1 MITHSHNA
9 HALLD
14 QQHQDALVLF
24 VTKDNLATEELKR
37 VEKDFFPGLQSLM
50 CKQKFTGAAG
60 SSMSVQL
67 HKDGQPVQLFII
79 GLGARPVAVEQYRRA
94 CGQAIRLAE
103 RTQCTKLA
111 FQLPAAGEVNA
122 DLQQLAKETAIIV
135 RMAAYYFDHYLTEKK
150 QLDFAITFVVAQSD
164 AKTFEAGFAEGS
176 VIGDA
181 VNEARFWID
190 APAEL
195 LNPLELATYA
205 HKIAKKHN
213 LKVTEFKEAEIIRM
227 GMGGLAA
234 VSKGSDRDCHLVM
247 LEYHT
252 TAKDAPTLAFV
263 GKGITFDSGG
273 LSLKPAQHMETMKED
288 MSGAAAVLAAID
300 ALAQLKPNV
309 NVIAVMPLSENL
321 PSGKATKPG
330 DIIRFY
336 NGVTAEV
343 RNTDAEG
350 RLILADAL
358 AYTVKHYK
366 PDAII
371 DIATL
376 TGACAY
382 ALGPFFTGMMSQH
395 KELSDRVQHAAD
407 RTGDRVWP
415 LPFDDDYKVAV
426 KSKVAD
432 ICNIGSNKYRAGAI
446 TAGFFLQHFVGD
458 TPWVHLD
465 IAGTAFDVPDI
476 SYYRDG
482 ATGTAIRLL
491 IDLAR
496 NWQA

>member
-1 MITHSHNA
+1 MITQSFST

-14 QQHQDALVLF
+14 QKGQDALVLF
-24 VTKDNLATEELKR
+24 VTKDNLATDELKR
-37 VEKDFFPGLQSLM
+37 VENDFFPGLHSLLS
-50 CKQKFTGAAG
+50 KQKFTGAAG
-60 SSMSVQL
+60 SSITVQM

-79 GLGARPVAVEQYRRA
+79 GLGAQPATVEQYRRA
-94 CGQAIRLAE
+94 CGSAIRLAE
-103 RTQCTKLA
+103 RMQCTKLA
-111 FQLPAAGEVNA
+111 IKLPQAGDVDA
-122 DLQQLAKETAIIV
+122 DVHAIAKETAIIV
-135 RMAAYYFDHYLTEKK
+135 RMAAYYFDHYLAEKK
-150 QLDFAITFVVAQSD
+150 QLDFDITFVSTADQKVVQ
-164 AKTFEAGFAEGS
+164 AGFAEGEI
-176 VIGDA
+176 IGDA

-195 LNPLELATYA
+195 LNPLELASYA
-205 HKIAKKHN
+205 HEIAKKHN
-213 LKVTEFKEAEIIRM
+213 LKVTEFKEADIIRM

-234 VSKGSDRDCHLVM
+234 VSKGSDRDCHLVI
-247 LEYHT
+247 LEYRT
-252 TAKDAPTLAFV
+252 EVKDAPTLAFV

-273 LSLKPAQHMETMKED
+273 LSIKPAQHMETMKED
-288 MSGAAAVLAAID
+288 MSGAAAVLAAVD
-300 ALAQLKPNV
+300 ALSHLKPKV
-309 NVIAVMPLSENL
+309 NVLAVMPISENL

-371 DIATL
+371 DVATL
-376 TGACAY
+376 TGACSY

-395 KELSDRVQHAAD
+395 KELSDRVQTAAD

-426 KSKVAD
+426 KSKIAD
-432 ICNIGSNKYRAGAI
+432 ICNIGSSKYRAGAI

-465 IAGTAFDVPDI
+465 IAGTAYDVPDI

-482 ATGTAIRLL
+482 ATGAAIRLL
-491 IDLAR
+491 IDVAR

>member
-1 MITHSHNA
+1 MITHSLSTK
-9 HALLD
+9 ALLD
-14 QQHQDALVLF
+14 QQHQDALALF
-24 VTKDNLATEELKR
+24 VTKDNLATDELKR
-37 VEKDFFPGLQSLM
+37 VEQDFFPGLQEFM
-50 CKQKFTGAAG
+50 RKQKFTGAAG
-60 SSMSVQL
+60 SSISVQI
-67 HKDGQPVQLFII
+67 HKDGQPVQLFIL
-79 GLGARPVAVEQYRRA
+79 GLGARPATVEQYRRA
-94 CGQAIRLAE
+94 CGQLIRVAE
-103 RTQCTKLA
+103 RVQCTKVAVL
-111 FQLPAAGEVNA
+111 LPQVTDVNA
-122 DLQQLAKETAIIV
+122 DVQTIAKETSLIT
-135 RMAAYYFDHYLTEKK
+135 RMAAYYFDYYIAEKK
-150 QLDFAITFVVAQSD
+150 QLDFDLTYVLPAAD
-164 AKTFEAGFAEGS
+164 EKEFEIGFAEGAI
-176 VIGDA
+176 IGDS
-181 VNEARFWID
+181 VNEARFWVD
-190 APAEL
+190 APAEF
-195 LNPLELATYA
+195 LNPLELASYA
-205 HKIAKKHN
+205 HKIAKKYN
-213 LKVTEFKEAEIIRM
+213 LAITEFKEADIVRM

-234 VSKGSDRDCHLVM
+234 VSKGSDRDCHLVI
-247 LEYHT
+247 LEYR
-252 TAKDAPTLAFV
+252 APVKDAPTVAFV

-273 LSLKPAQHMETMKED
+273 LSIKPAQHMETMKED

-309 NVIAVMPLSENL
+309 NVLAVMPLSENL

-371 DIATL
+371 DVATL
-376 TGACAY
+376 TGACSY

-395 KELSDRVQHAAD
+395 KELSDRVQKSAD

-432 ICNIGSNKYRAGAI
+432 ICNIGSSKYRAGAI
-446 TAGFFLQHFVGD
+446 TAGFFLQHFVND

-465 IAGTAFDVPDI
+465 IAGTAYDVPDI

-491 IDLAR
+491 IDVAR
-496 NWQA
+496 SW